1 MKNESDDSRFLGT
14 VLAARK
20 LEQFKIQKGNDFYIQ
35 PINPTWSQNR
45 DIFKYIEHRIA
56 YPLHD
61 CL

>member
-1 MKNESDDSRFLGT
+1 MKNKSDDIRFLGT
-14 VLAARK
+14 ALTSRK
-20 LEQFKIQKGNDFYIQ
+20 LEQFKIQKESDFYTQ
-35 PINPTWSQNR
+35 PINPTGSQNR